1 MGLIPESTIQE
12 ILAATDIVELIEGY
26 FPLQPKGQDF
36 WAVCPFHSEKS
47 PSFKVSRSRQAYYCF
62 GCNAKGSAIGF
73 VMEYENLDYP
83 AAIRRLADRVSITI
97 TESEDDPR
105 AREQAKQRALLLELH
120 QQSANWFHAYLMQS
134 DASDAE
140 NARHYLKE
148 RDLDADIAK
157 RWNIGFAPANGN
169 LFAKWARE
177 SNYSGKLMAVSGLM
191 SLRDENNP
199 SRGLYTRFRD
209 RVMFPLNNDFGETVA
224 FSGRITD
231 PEAKTAKYVNSPET
245 ELFSKSKIFFGLDKS
260 KRAITKAESVIV
272 CEGQLDM
279 IRCYE
284 NGIENAV
291 APLGTAFTEHH
302 SRTLRRFAGDRA
314 EALLC
319 FDSDAAG
326 YKASVRA
333 YMSLSASGIFVKAV
347 QLPAGEDPDSL
358 ISSKGAQAFRQL
370 IDNASPFYHFQI
382 DRLGES
388 LDINNPRD
396 RVTFADE
403 LAPSISVISD
413 SVAREAM
420 INEVATRLGIAAAD
434 FRTRVAN
441 AVGKGQHIPA
451 GKSADPNK
459 TSTVLKVD
467 DADARILIRLALTHE
482 ETRAWMQEQHSKYAA
497 LIKEIPSADL
507 LREIWDTLPE
517 STRLNIINAYLSSLT
532 AEKEQAIRE
541 ILEDR
546 FADMQLEDA
555 QRALL
560 RLRIKAIEQDRDTT
574 KTKAAQTNLSESQII
589 DLTGKVESQRKELL
603 DLKKALKNIA
613 PNRA

>member
-1 MGLIPESTIQE
+1 MGLIPENTIQE
-12 ILAATDIVELIEGY
+12 ILAATDIVELIGGY
-26 FPLQPKGQDF
+26 FPLQKKGQDY
-36 WAVCPFHSEKS
+36 WALCPFHSEKS
-47 PSFKVSRSRQAYYCF
+47 PSFKVSASRQAYYCF
-62 GCNAKGSAIGF
+62 GCGAKGSAIGF

-83 AAIRRLADRVSITI
+83 SAIRRLADRASITI
-97 TESEDDPR
+97 IESENDPR
-105 AREQAKQRALLLELH
+105 AREQARQRARLLELH
-120 QQSANWFHAYLMQS
+120 QQSADWFHQYLMKA
-134 DASDAE
+134 DKTDAE
-140 NARHYLKE
+140 KARQYLKD
-148 RDLDADIAK
+148 RGLGADIAK

-169 LFAKWARE
+169 LFAQWARE
-177 SNYSGKLMAVSGLM
+177 NQYSGKLMAASGLM
-191 SLRDENNP
+191 SLREENDP

-209 RVMFPLNNDFGETVA
+209 RVMFPLNNDFGDTVA

-245 ELFSKSKIFFGLDKS
+245 ELFSKSRIFFGLDKS
-260 KRAITKAESVIV
+260 KRAIAKSESVII

-284 NGIENAV
+284 NGIQNAV

-302 SRTLRRFAGDRA
+302 SRTLRRHAGERA

-319 FDSDAAG
+319 FDSDSAG

-358 ISSKGAQAFRQL
+358 ISTKGAPAFQQL
-370 IDNASPFYHFQI
+370 IDDAPPFYHFQI
-382 DRLGES
+382 DHLHQS
-388 LDINNPRD
+388 LDINTPRD
-396 RVTFADE
+396 RVSFANE
-403 LAPSISVISD
+403 LAPSISVIGD

-420 INEVATRLGIAAAD
+420 INEVATRLGISAAD

-441 AVGKGQHIPA
+441 AAGKGQHSPE
-451 GKSADPNK
+451 NK
-459 TSTVLKVD
+459 TPSANYSDNTLTVE
-467 DADARILIRLALTHE
+467 DADTRILIRLALTHD
-482 ETRAWMQEQHSKYAA
+482 ETRRWMQENRREYLP
-497 LIKEIPSADL
+497 LIKDIPGADL
-507 LREIWDTLPE
+507 ILEIWDSPPE
-517 STRLNIINAYLSSLT
+517 STRLNVVNAYLASLA

-546 FADMQLEDA
+546 FAEMQLEDA

-560 RLRIKAIEQDRDTT
+560 RLRIKAIEQERDTT
-574 KTKAAQTNLSESQII
+574 KTKAAQTNLSKSQII
-589 DLTGKVESQRKELL
+589 DLTSKVESQRKELL

-613 PNRA
+613 QNRA

>member
-1 MGLIPESTIQE
+1 M
-12 ILAATDIVELIEGY
+12 
-26 FPLQPKGQDF
+26 
-36 WAVCPFHSEKS
+36 
-47 PSFKVSRSRQAYYCF
+47 
-62 GCNAKGSAIGF
+62 
-73 VMEYENLDYP
+73 MEYENLDYP
-83 AAIRRLADRVSITI
+83 SAIRRLADRASITI
-97 TESEDDPR
+97 IESENDPR
-105 AREQAKQRALLLELH
+105 AREQAKQRARLLELH
-120 QQSANWFHAYLMQS
+120 QQSADWFHQYLMKA
-134 DASDAE
+134 DKPDAE
-140 NARHYLKE
+140 KARQYLKD
-148 RDLDADIAK
+148 RGLVADIAK

-169 LFAKWARE
+169 LFAQWARE
-177 SNYSGKLMAVSGLM
+177 KQYSGKLMAASGLM
-191 SLRDENNP
+191 SLREENDP

-209 RVMFPLNNDFGETVA
+209 RVMFPLNNDFGDTVA

-245 ELFSKSKIFFGLDKS
+245 ELFSKSRIFFGLDKS
-260 KRAITKAESVIV
+260 KRAIAKSESVII

-284 NGIENAV
+284 NGIQNAV

-302 SRTLRRFAGDRA
+302 SRTLRRHAGERA

-319 FDSDAAG
+319 FDSDSAG

-358 ISSKGAQAFRQL
+358 ISTKGAPVFQQL
-370 IDNASPFYHFQI
+370 IDDAPPFYHFQI
-382 DRLGES
+382 DHLHQS
-388 LDINNPRD
+388 LDINTPRD
-396 RVTFADE
+396 RVSFANE
-403 LAPSISVISD
+403 LAPSISVIAD

-441 AVGKGQHIPA
+441 AAGKGQHSPE
-451 GKSADPNK
+451 NK
-459 TSTVLKVD
+459 TPSANYSDNTLTVE
-467 DADARILIRLALTHE
+467 DADTRILIRLALTHD
-482 ETRAWMQEQHSKYAA
+482 ETRRWMQENRQEY
-497 LIKEIPSADL
+497 LPFIKDIPGADL
-507 LREIWDTLPE
+507 MLEIWDSPPE
-517 STRLNIINAYLSSLT
+517 STRLNVVNAYLASLA

-546 FADMQLEDA
+546 FAEMQLEDA

-560 RLRIKAIEQDRDTT
+560 RLRIKAIEQERDTT
-574 KTKAAQTNLSESQII
+574 KTKAAQTNLSKSQII
-589 DLTGKVESQRKELL
+589 DLTSKVESQRKELL

-613 PNRA
+613 RNRA

>member
-1 MGLIPESTIQE
+1 MGLIPENTIQE
-12 ILAATDIVELIEGY
+12 ILAATDIVELIGGY
-26 FPLQPKGQDF
+26 FPLQKKGQDY

-47 PSFKVSRSRQAYYCF
+47 PSFKVSASRQAYYCF
-62 GCNAKGSAIGF
+62 GCGAKGSAIGF

-83 AAIRRLADRVSITI
+83 SAIRRLADRASITI
-97 TESEDDPR
+97 IESENDPR
-105 AREQAKQRALLLELH
+105 AREQAKQRARLLELH
-120 QQSANWFHAYLMQS
+120 QQSADWFHQYLMKA
-134 DASDAE
+134 DKPDAE
-140 NARHYLKE
+140 KARQYLKD
-148 RDLDADIAK
+148 RGLVADIAK

-169 LFAKWARE
+169 LFAQWARE
-177 SNYSGKLMAVSGLM
+177 KQYSGKLMAASGLM
-191 SLRDENNP
+191 SLREENDP

-209 RVMFPLNNDFGETVA
+209 RVMFPLNNDFGDTVA

-245 ELFSKSKIFFGLDKS
+245 ELFSKSRIFFGLDKS
-260 KRAITKAESVIV
+260 KRAIAKSESVII

-284 NGIENAV
+284 NGIQNAV

-302 SRTLRRFAGDRA
+302 SRTLRRHAGERA

-319 FDSDAAG
+319 FDSDSAG

-358 ISSKGAQAFRQL
+358 ISTKGAPVFQQL
-370 IDNASPFYHFQI
+370 IDDAPPFYHFQI
-382 DRLGES
+382 DHLHQS
-388 LDINNPRD
+388 LDINTPRD
-396 RVTFADE
+396 RVSFANE
-403 LAPSISVISD
+403 LAPSISVIAD

-441 AVGKGQHIPA
+441 AAGKGQHSPE
-451 GKSADPNK
+451 NK
-459 TSTVLKVD
+459 TPSANYSDNTLTVE
-467 DADARILIRLALTHE
+467 DADTRILIRLALTHD
-482 ETRAWMQEQHSKYAA
+482 ETRRWMQENRQEY
-497 LIKEIPSADL
+497 LPFIKDIPGADL
-507 LREIWDTLPE
+507 MLEIWDSPPE
-517 STRLNIINAYLSSLT
+517 STRLNVVNAYLASLA

-546 FADMQLEDA
+546 FAEMQLEDA

-560 RLRIKAIEQDRDTT
+560 RLRIKAIEQERDTT
-574 KTKAAQTNLSESQII
+574 KTKAAQTNLSKSQII
-589 DLTGKVESQRKELL
+589 DLTSKVESQRKELL

-613 PNRA
+613 QNRA

>member
-1 MGLIPESTIQE
+1 MIPENTIQE
-12 ILAATDIVELIEGY
+12 ILAATDIVELIGGY
-26 FPLQPKGQDF
+26 FPLQKKGQDY
-36 WAVCPFHSEKS
+36 WALCPFHSEKS
-47 PSFKVSRSRQAYYCF
+47 PSFKVSASRQAYYCF
-62 GCNAKGSAIGF
+62 GCGAKGSAIGF

-83 AAIRRLADRVSITI
+83 SAIRRLADRASITI
-97 TESEDDPR
+97 IESENDPR
-105 AREQAKQRALLLELH
+105 AREQAKQRARLLELH
-120 QQSANWFHAYLMQS
+120 QQSADWFHQYLMKA
-134 DASDAE
+134 DKTDAE
-140 NARHYLKE
+140 KARQYLKD
-148 RDLDADIAK
+148 RGLGADIAK

-169 LFAKWARE
+169 LFAQWARE
-177 SNYSGKLMAVSGLM
+177 NQYSGKLMAASGLM
-191 SLRDENNP
+191 SLREENDP

-245 ELFSKSKIFFGLDKS
+245 ELFSKSRIFFGLDKS
-260 KRAITKAESVIV
+260 KRAIAKSESVII

-284 NGIENAV
+284 NGIQNAV

-302 SRTLRRFAGDRA
+302 SRTLRRHAGERA

-319 FDSDAAG
+319 FDSDSAG

-358 ISSKGAQAFRQL
+358 ISTKGAPAFQQL
-370 IDNASPFYHFQI
+370 IDDAPPFYHFQI
-382 DRLGES
+382 DHLHQS
-388 LDINNPRD
+388 LDINTPRD
-396 RVTFADE
+396 RVSFANE
-403 LAPSISVISD
+403 LAPSISVIAD

-441 AVGKGQHIPA
+441 AAGKGQHSPE
-451 GKSADPNK
+451 NK
-459 TSTVLKVD
+459 TPSANYSDNTLTVE
-467 DADARILIRLALTHE
+467 DADTRILIRLALTHD
-482 ETRAWMQEQHSKYAA
+482 ETTRWMQENRQEYLP
-497 LIKEIPSADL
+497 LIKDMPGADL
-507 LREIWDTLPE
+507 MLEIWDSPPD
-517 STRLNIINAYLSSLT
+517 STRLNVVNAYLASLA

-546 FADMQLEDA
+546 FAEMQLEDA

-560 RLRIKAIEQDRDTT
+560 RLRIKAIEQERDTT
-574 KTKAAQTNLSESQII
+574 KTKAAQTNLSKSQII
-589 DLTGKVESQRKELL
+589 DLTSKVESQRKELL

-613 PNRA
+613 QNRA

>member
-1 MGLIPESTIQE
+1 MGLIPENTIQE
-12 ILAATDIVELIEGY
+12 ILAATDIVELIGGY
-26 FPLQPKGQDF
+26 FPLQKKGQDY
-36 WAVCPFHSEKS
+36 WALCPFHSEKS
-47 PSFKVSRSRQAYYCF
+47 PSFKVSASRQAYYCF
-62 GCNAKGSAIGF
+62 GCGAKGSAIGF

-83 AAIRRLADRVSITI
+83 SAIRRLADRASITI
-97 TESEDDPR
+97 IESENDPR
-105 AREQAKQRALLLELH
+105 AREQARQRARLLELH
-120 QQSANWFHAYLMQS
+120 QQSADWFHQYLMKA
-134 DASDAE
+134 DKTDAE
-140 NARHYLKE
+140 KARQYLKD
-148 RDLDADIAK
+148 RGLGADIAK

-169 LFAKWARE
+169 LFAQWARE
-177 SNYSGKLMAVSGLM
+177 NQYSGKLMAASGLM
-191 SLRDENNP
+191 SLREENDP

-209 RVMFPLNNDFGETVA
+209 RVMFPLNNDFGDTVA

-245 ELFSKSKIFFGLDKS
+245 ELFSKSRIFFGLDKS
-260 KRAITKAESVIV
+260 KRAIAKSESVII

-284 NGIENAV
+284 NGIQNAV

-302 SRTLRRFAGDRA
+302 SRTLRRHAGERA

-319 FDSDAAG
+319 FDSDSAG

-358 ISSKGAQAFRQL
+358 ISTKGAPAFQQL
-370 IDNASPFYHFQI
+370 IDDAPPFYHFQI
-382 DRLGES
+382 DHLHQS
-388 LDINNPRD
+388 LDINTPRD
-396 RVTFADE
+396 RVSFSNE
-403 LAPSISVISD
+403 LAPSISVIGD

-420 INEVATRLGIAAAD
+420 INEVATRLGISAAD

-441 AVGKGQHIPA
+441 AAGKGQHSPE
-451 GKSADPNK
+451 NK
-459 TSTVLKVD
+459 TPSANYSDNTLTVE
-467 DADARILIRLALTHE
+467 DADTRILIRLALTHD
-482 ETRAWMQEQHSKYAA
+482 ETRRWMQENRREYLP
-497 LIKEIPSADL
+497 LIKDIPGADL
-507 LREIWDTLPE
+507 ILEIWDSPPE
-517 STRLNIINAYLSSLT
+517 STRLNVVNAYLASLA

-546 FADMQLEDA
+546 FAEMQLEDA

-560 RLRIKAIEQDRDTT
+560 RLRIKAIEQERDTT
-574 KTKAAQTNLSESQII
+574 KTKAAQTNLSKSQII
-589 DLTGKVESQRKELL
+589 DLTSKVESQRKELL

-613 PNRA
+613 QNRA

>member
-1 MGLIPESTIQE
+1 MGLIPENTIQE
-12 ILAATDIVELIEGY
+12 ILAATDIVELVEGY
-26 FPLQPKGQDF
+26 FPLQRKGQDH

-47 PSFKVSRSRQAYYCF
+47 PSFKVSQSRQTFYCF

-83 AAIRRLADRVSITI
+83 SAIRRLAERVSITI
-97 TESEDDPR
+97 QESEDDPMAR
-105 AREQAKQRALLLELH
+105 AAARQRAQLLQLH
-120 QQSANWFHAYLMQS
+120 QSSADWFHNYLMKVES
-134 DASDAE
+134 RDAE
-140 NARHYLKE
+140 NARKYL
-148 RDLDADIAK
+148 RDRGLDADIAN

-169 LFAKWARE
+169 LFAQWARE
-177 SNYSGKLMAVSGLM
+177 NNYSGKLMAASGLM
-191 SLRDENNP
+191 SLREETDP

-231 PEAKTAKYVNSPET
+231 PNAKTAKYVNSPET
-245 ELFSKSKIFFGLDKS
+245 ELFSKSRIFFGLDKS
-260 KRAITKAESVIV
+260 KRAIAKSESVII

-284 NGIENAV
+284 NGIENTV

-319 FDSDAAG
+319 FDSDSAG

-333 YMSLSASGIFVKAV
+333 YKSLSASGIFVKAV

-358 ISSKGAQAFRQL
+358 ITSKGAPAFQQL
-370 IDNASPFYHFQI
+370 IDNARPFYHFQI
-382 DRLGES
+382 DRLHDS

-396 RVTFADE
+396 RVSFANE
-403 LAPSISVISD
+403 LAPSISVIND

-420 INEVATRLGIAAAD
+420 INEVATRLGIAASD

-441 AVGKGQHIPA
+441 SAKEEERLTRGNPA
-451 GKSADPNK
+451 DTTNK
-459 TSTVLKVD
+459 RQISTVD
-467 DADARILIRLALTHE
+467 NADVRILIRLALTHDNTRKWME
-482 ETRAWMQEQHSKYAA
+482 ETR
-497 LIKEIPSADL
+497 KECLAHIQDIPSADL
-507 LREIWDTLPE
+507 LKQIWESPPQ
-517 STRLNIINAYLSSLT
+517 STRLNVMNTYLSRLP
-532 AEKEQAIRE
+532 AAQEHAIRE
-541 ILEDR
+541 ILEGR
-546 FADMQLEDA
+546 FAELDLEDA

-560 RLRIKAIEQDRDTT
+560 RLRIKAIEQARDTT
-574 KTKAAQTNLSESQII
+574 KTKAGQPNLNESQIL
-589 DLTGKVESQRKELL
+589 DLTSRVESQRKELL

-613 PNRA
+613 GHRA

>member
-1 MGLIPESTIQE
+1 MGLIPENTIQE
-12 ILAATDIVELIEGY
+12 ILAATDIIELIGGY
-26 FPLQPKGQDF
+26 FPLQKKGQDY
-36 WAVCPFHSEKS
+36 WALCPFHSEKS
-47 PSFKVSRSRQAYYCF
+47 PSFKVSASRQAYYCF
-62 GCNAKGSAIGF
+62 GCGAKGSAIGF

-83 AAIRRLADRVSITI
+83 SAIRRLADRASITI
-97 TESEDDPR
+97 IESENDPR
-105 AREQAKQRALLLELH
+105 AREQAKQRARLLELH
-120 QQSANWFHAYLMQS
+120 QQSADWFHQYLMKA
-134 DASDAE
+134 DKTDAE
-140 NARHYLKE
+140 KARQYLKD
-148 RDLDADIAK
+148 RGLGADIAK

-169 LFAKWARE
+169 LFAQWARE
-177 SNYSGKLMAVSGLM
+177 NQYSGKLMAASGLM
-191 SLRDENNP
+191 SLREENDP

-209 RVMFPLNNDFGETVA
+209 RVMFPLNNDFGDTVA

-245 ELFSKSKIFFGLDKS
+245 ELFSKSRIFFGLDKS
-260 KRAITKAESVIV
+260 KRAIAKSESVII

-284 NGIENAV
+284 NGIQNAV

-302 SRTLRRFAGDRA
+302 SRTLRRHAGERA

-319 FDSDAAG
+319 FDSDSAG

-358 ISSKGAQAFRQL
+358 ISTKGAPAFQQL
-370 IDNASPFYHFQI
+370 IDDATPFYHFQI
-382 DRLGES
+382 DHLHQS
-388 LDINNPRD
+388 LDINTPRD
-396 RVTFADE
+396 RVSFANE
-403 LAPSISVISD
+403 LAPSISVIAD

-441 AVGKGQHIPA
+441 AADKGQHSPE
-451 GKSADPNK
+451 NK
-459 TSTVLKVD
+459 TPSANYSDNTLTVE
-467 DADARILIRLALTHE
+467 DADTRILIRLALTHD
-482 ETRAWMQEQHSKYAA
+482 ETRRWMQENRQEYLP
-497 LIKEIPSADL
+497 LIKDIPGADL
-507 LREIWDTLPE
+507 MLEIWDSPPE
-517 STRLNIINAYLSSLT
+517 STRLNVVNAYLASLA

-546 FADMQLEDA
+546 VAEMQLEDA

-560 RLRIKAIEQDRDTT
+560 RLRIKAIEQERDTT
-574 KTKAAQTNLSESQII
+574 KTKAAQTNLSKSQII
-589 DLTGKVESQRKELL
+589 DLTSKVESQRKELL

-613 PNRA
+613 QNRA

>member
-1 MGLIPESTIQE
+1 MGLIPENTIQE
-12 ILAATDIVELIEGY
+12 ILATTDIVELIGGY
-26 FPLQPKGQDF
+26 FPLQKKGQDY
-36 WAVCPFHSEKS
+36 WALCPFHSEKS
-47 PSFKVSRSRQAYYCF
+47 PSFKVSSSRQAYYCF
-62 GCNAKGSAIGF
+62 GCGAKGSAIGF

-83 AAIRRLADRVSITI
+83 SAIRRLADRASITI
-97 TESEDDPR
+97 IESENDPR
-105 AREQAKQRALLLELH
+105 AREQAKQRARLLELH
-120 QQSANWFHAYLMQS
+120 QQSADWFHQYLMKA
-134 DASDAE
+134 DKTDAE
-140 NARHYLKE
+140 KARQYLKD
-148 RDLDADIAK
+148 RGLSADIAK

-169 LFAKWARE
+169 LFAQWARE
-177 SNYSGKLMAVSGLM
+177 NQYSGKLMAASGLM
-191 SLRDENNP
+191 SLREENDP

-245 ELFSKSKIFFGLDKS
+245 ELFSKSRIFFGLDKS
-260 KRAITKAESVIV
+260 KRAIAKSESVII

-284 NGIENAV
+284 NGIQNAV

-302 SRTLRRFAGDRA
+302 SRTLRRHAGERA

-319 FDSDAAG
+319 FDSDSAG

-358 ISSKGAQAFRQL
+358 ISTKGSPAFQQL
-370 IDNASPFYHFQI
+370 IDDATPFYHFQI
-382 DRLGES
+382 DHLHQS
-388 LDINNPRD
+388 LDINTPRD
-396 RVTFADE
+396 RVSFANE
-403 LAPSISVISD
+403 LAPSISVIAD

-441 AVGKGQHIPA
+441 AADKGQHSPE
-451 GKSADPNK
+451 NK
-459 TSTVLKVD
+459 TPGANYSDNTLTVE
-467 DADARILIRLALTHE
+467 DADTRILIRLALTHD
-482 ETRAWMQEQHSKYAA
+482 ETTRWMQENRQEYLP
-497 LIKEIPSADL
+497 LIKDMPGADL
-507 LREIWDTLPE
+507 MLEIWDSPPD
-517 STRLNIINAYLSSLT
+517 STRLNVVNAYLASLAT
-532 AEKEQAIRE
+532 EKEQAIRE

-546 FADMQLEDA
+546 FAEMQLEDA

-560 RLRIKAIEQDRDTT
+560 RLRIKAIEQERDTT
-574 KTKAAQTNLSESQII
+574 KTKAAQTNLSKSQII
-589 DLTGKVESQRKELL
+589 DLTSKVESQRKELL

-613 PNRA
+613 QNRA

>member
-1 MGLIPESTIQE
+1 M
-12 ILAATDIVELIEGY
+12 D
-26 FPLQPKGQDF
+26 
-36 WAVCPFHSEKS
+36 
-47 PSFKVSRSRQAYYCF
+47 
-62 GCNAKGSAIGF
+62 
-73 VMEYENLDYP
+73 YENLDYP
-83 AAIRRLADRVSITI
+83 SAIRRLADLASITI
-97 TESEDDPR
+97 IESENDPR
-105 AREQAKQRALLLELH
+105 AREQAKQRARLLELH
-120 QQSANWFHAYLMQS
+120 RQSADWFHQYLMKA
-134 DASDAE
+134 DKTDAE
-140 NARHYLKE
+140 NARQYLKE
-148 RDLDADIAK
+148 RGLDADIAK

-169 LFAKWARE
+169 LFAQWAKE
-177 SNYSGKLMAVSGLM
+177 NHYSGKLMAASGLM
-191 SLRDENNP
+191 SLREENDP

-245 ELFSKSKIFFGLDKS
+245 ELFSKSRIFFGLDKS
-260 KRAITKAESVIV
+260 KRAIAKSESVII

-284 NGIENAV
+284 NGIQNAV

-302 SRTLRRFAGDRA
+302 SRTLRRHAGERA

-319 FDSDAAG
+319 FDSDSAG

-358 ISSKGAQAFRQL
+358 ISKKGAPVFQQL
-370 IDNASPFYHFQI
+370 IDDAPPFYHFQI
-382 DRLGES
+382 DHLHQS
-388 LDINNPRD
+388 LDINTPRD
-396 RVTFADE
+396 RVSFANE
-403 LAPSISVISD
+403 LAPSISVIAD

-441 AVGKGQHIPA
+441 SAVNEQQ
-451 GKSADPNK
+451 SQENK
-459 TSTVLKVD
+459 TSSSIYSENVLTVE
-467 DADARILIRLALTHE
+467 DADTRILIRLALTHD
-482 ETRAWMQEQHSKYAA
+482 ETRKWMQENRQEYLP
-497 LIKEIPSADL
+497 LIKDIPSSDL
-507 LREIWDTLPE
+507 MLEIWDAPPE
-517 STRLNIINAYLSSLT
+517 STRLNVVNAYLASL
-532 AEKEQAIRE
+532 ANEKEHAIRE

-546 FADMQLEDA
+546 FAEMQLEDA

-560 RLRIKAIEQDRDTT
+560 RLRIKAIEQERDTT
-574 KTKAAQTNLSESQII
+574 KTKAAQTNLSKSQII
-589 DLTGKVESQRKELL
+589 DLTSKVESQRKELL

-613 PNRA
+613 RNRA